1 MRLLGLF
8 DTSHLDA
15 YIDRLVTAG
24 RHLDVAATCEA
35 WPLTLSPRHSLLA
48 AHCIVAVAASTRTE
62 ASRSALSALSAV
74 LPGRCAPEAVDQ
86 VLVTLE
92 TAPAEALEADEVRS
106 AIVALELRRELL
118 ELTDQEAP

>member
-1 MRLLGLF
+1 M
-8 DTSHLDA
+8 
-15 YIDRLVTAG
+15 TAG

-35 WPLTLSPRHSLLA
+35 WPLTLSPRRSLLA

-106 AIVALELRRELL
+106 TIVALELRRELL